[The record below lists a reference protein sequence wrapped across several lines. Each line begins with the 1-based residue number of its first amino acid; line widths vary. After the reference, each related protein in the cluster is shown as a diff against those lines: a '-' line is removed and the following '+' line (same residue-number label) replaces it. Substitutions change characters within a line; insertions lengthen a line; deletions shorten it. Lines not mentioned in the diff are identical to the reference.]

1 MPPGFGSPYHVH
13 HREDESFYVIEGEV
27 AFVVDGQWHY
37 AGPGTFVHGP
47 RDIPHGFAVIGTRP
61 ARMLLLATPG
71 GFEQFVLALRT
82 PFDTTPEPP
91 DMAALMAAAARHG
104 VDILGPL
111 PDMPDDLRGGRDDA
125 RADIDR
131 LRATHIAALTANDA
145 AGWTAIFA
153 EDAVQLPPIGAVN
166 TGTAAIGAFNE
177 RFMAMFAVSS
187 FNITPM
193 GLEVHGD
200 VAIEH
205 GDYTIV
211 LTPHGAPAGM
221 SDSGK
226 YITTYRRND
235 AGGVADHARRLDEHA
250 PPACRRV
257 SARLACRGEAVR
269 RRWLAGGMAA
279 LTMPPCR
286 PTSAT
291 PMWPAVR
298 QRGTPRPRPRCVAAW
313 RHDFASMACDTC
325 VPAPLQT
332 TWCSRCCWRRSRPC
346 APANCA
352 TTRSAAFRAGHGPH
366 DGARTAARCETSR
379 GAARDLRRDAGARG
393 AVEPEVDRERL
404 GRCLQSLKE
413 RDRSVVM
420 LTFYDDRAGSDVAR
434 FLGVSE
440 ANVRVIRHRAIR
452 QLRGCME
459 GEVA

>member
-1 MPPGFGSPYHVH
+1 MIAQDRKPQLNTRADQPFRFLGVPTTLRATHETTGGAFGLVENSAMPPGFGSPYHVH

-91 DMAALMAAAARHG
+91 DMAALMEAAARHG

-235 AGGVADHARRLDEHA
+235 AGAWLITRDGWTSTLR
-250 PPACRRV
+250 PPA
-257 SARLACRGEAVR
+257 
-269 RRWLAGGMAA
+269 
-279 LTMPPCR
+279 
-286 PTSAT
+286 
-291 PMWPAVR
+291 
-298 QRGTPRPRPRCVAAW
+298 
-313 RHDFASMACDTC
+313 
-325 VPAPLQT
+325 
-332 TWCSRCCWRRSRPC
+332 
-346 APANCA
+346 
-352 TTRSAAFRAGHGPH
+352 
-366 DGARTAARCETSR
+366 
-379 GAARDLRRDAGARG
+379 DA
-393 AVEPEVDRERL
+393 
-404 GRCLQSLKE
+404 
-413 RDRSVVM
+413 
-420 LTFYDDRAGSDVAR
+420 
-434 FLGVSE
+434 
-440 ANVRVIRHRAIR
+440 
-452 QLRGCME
+452 
-459 GEVA
+459 